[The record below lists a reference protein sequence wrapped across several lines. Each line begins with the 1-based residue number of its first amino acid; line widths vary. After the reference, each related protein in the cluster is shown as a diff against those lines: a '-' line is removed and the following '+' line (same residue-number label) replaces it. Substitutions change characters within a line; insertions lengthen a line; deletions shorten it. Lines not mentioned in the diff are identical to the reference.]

1 MKVRH
6 EFEENTIMDSQK
18 PNLSFNKINYETVNS
33 SLLVVEDTDASII
46 QLRDILEER
55 GYSVEIAHNGG
66 EALEKI
72 GQKIPDA
79 VILDLMMPE
88 MDGFEVLRR
97 IRGME
102 KTSRLPV
109 LILTAKYLSKEEL
122 SFLKHNNVQQL
133 IRKGNIS
140 KEDLLNAISEL
151 VKNSKS
157 DI

>member
-1 MKVRH
+1 
-6 EFEENTIMDSQK
+6 
-18 PNLSFNKINYETVNS
+18 
-33 SLLVVEDTDASII
+33 
-46 QLRDILEER
+46 
-55 GYSVEIAHNGG
+55 
-66 EALEKI
+66 
-72 GQKIPDA
+72 
-79 VILDLMMPE
+79 MMPE